1 MIGPT
6 VCDGRA
12 FGGEYFV
19 QRIHSV
25 VAVTF
30 IWSKATERNTSTDPG
45 RHCACTE
52 LRHCLYCRA
61 DAIRN
66 PHVVVPMLW
75 TKSFMYNIR
84 EGFCG
89 QGLRC
94 KASHKDRVLPPLD
107 GPGGVALSR
116 RTDTDSRASQPGGVL
131 RTAAGGRDPAT
142 ARDRESN
149 SATCNSPPLLVRPAQ
164 AQCHTY
170 PVAVVWLKGDSVPPQ
185 AERG

>member
-1 MIGPT
+1 MSRG
-6 VCDGRA
+6 
-12 FGGEYFV
+12 
-19 QRIHSV
+19 SV
-25 VAVTF
+25 GLLGAALYAHFRVA
-30 IWSKATERNTSTDPG
+30 SA
-45 RHCACTE
+45 CAEHNRQYIT
-52 LRHCLYCRA
+52 
-61 DAIRN
+61 AIKQKPETIPRFTRGK
-66 PHVVVPMLW
+66 V
-75 TKSFMYNIR
+75 FA
-84 EGFCG
+84 E

-116 RTDTDSRASQPGGVL
+116 RTDTDSRASQPRGVL

-164 AQCHTY
+164 AQCHAY